1 MTKKRE
7 AQPPLD
13 PSYVQGQTTKGVYHK
28 TMPFKSHA
36 QMTAAFAGSLGEIM
50 KKKAKQWARKT
61 PDKKS
66 LPQRVSKKNN

>member
-1 MTKKRE
+1 
-7 AQPPLD
+7 
-13 PSYVQGQTTKGVYHK
+13 
-28 TMPFKSHA
+28 MPFKSQA

-61 PDKKS
+61 PNKKS